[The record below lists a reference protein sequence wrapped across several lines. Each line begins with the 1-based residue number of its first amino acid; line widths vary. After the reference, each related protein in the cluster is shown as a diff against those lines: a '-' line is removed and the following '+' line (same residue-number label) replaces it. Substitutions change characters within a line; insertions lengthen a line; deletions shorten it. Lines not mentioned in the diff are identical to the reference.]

1 MSSQKPILLIE
12 KIKEFPH
19 RSGTAVIYFIDG
31 VEHSLT
37 WPKYQDQIA
46 QVIRGLKN
54 YGVKEG
60 SKIAIQAATSLQWI
74 LLDIATQYLNA
85 VTVPIYSG
93 STKSEVEFIL
103 NDSQAEILFSDTYV
117 TFQNCPRLK
126 VILDLKND
134 QSWEEFTNM
143 QHEFSFQ
150 EPTNFKPSQLATIV
164 YTSGTTGRPKGVC
177 LTHEQIQS
185 EVQEAFEWAISP
197 NDTTLCFLPLAHILG
212 RVEAWAHIYWGST
225 IGIAENIDSI
235 RSHLQVVKPTLLMSV
250 PRIFEKFYDTI
261 LSQME
266 SFGPK
271 RTLFHWAL
279 EVGRQTLVYRSAKR
293 KVPLT
298 LASKFEIAD
307 QLVFSKIRNLFGG
320 RLRFAISGGAPLS
333 TEVSEFFLMC
343 GVLILEGYGLTETT
357 AAITVNRDKDFKF
370 GTVGKPIGD
379 VQIKIAEDGEI
390 LIKSKKVMTEYF
402 NRPEETQIVFEES
415 WLKTG
420 DIGEVLPSGH
430 LRITDRKKDLI
441 KISGGKY
448 VAPQKLEA
456 LLKNDPLVSEVLI
469 YGDQKKYIVA
479 LIQIKNLGP
488 DLAPEKVLNE
498 RMRAH
503 VSQVNQLLAGFESI
517 KKFALTFDDW
527 TVEGGELTPSLKL
540 KRKMLTERYKNILDD
555 LY

>member
-1 MSSQKPILLIE
+1 MSSQKPPLLPE
-12 KIKEFPH
+12 KILEFPN
-19 RSGTAVIYFIDG
+19 RSGTAVIYFTDG
-31 VEHSLT
+31 AEHKLT
-37 WPKYQDQIA
+37 WPQYQDKIA
-46 QVIRGLKN
+46 QVIRGLKSH
-54 YGVKEG
+54 GVKEG
-60 SKIAIQAATSLQWI
+60 SKVAIQAPTSLQWI
-74 LLDIATQYLNA
+74 LLDMATQYLKA

-93 STKSEVEFIL
+93 SSKSEVEFIL
-103 NDSQAEILFSDTYV
+103 NDSEAEILFSDTHV
-117 TFQNCPRLK
+117 AFQTCPHLK
-126 VILDLKND
+126 MILDLKNE
-134 QSWEEFTNM
+134 QSWQDFISTQTEFTFD
-143 QHEFSFQ
+143 ES
-150 EPTNFKPSQLATIV
+150 TKYKPSQLATIV

-177 LTHEQIQS
+177 LTHEQVQS
-185 EVQEAFEWAISP
+185 EVHEAFEWAISP

-235 RSHLQVVKPTLLMSV
+235 RSNLQTVKPTLLMSV

-279 EVGRQTLVYRSAKR
+279 EIGRQTLVYRSAQR
-293 KVPLT
+293 KVPLG

-320 RLRFAISGGAPLS
+320 RLRFAISGGAPLP
-333 TEVSEFFLMC
+333 TEVSEFFSMC
-343 GVLILEGYGLTETT
+343 GILILEGYGLTETT
-357 AAITVNRDKDFKF
+357 AAITVNRDNDYKF

-379 VQIKIAEDGEI
+379 VQIKIADDGEI

-402 NRPEETQIVFEES
+402 NRPEETEAVFEEE
-415 WLKTG
+415 WFKTG

-430 LRITDRKKDLI
+430 LKITDRKKDLI
-441 KISGGKY
+441 KTSGGKY

-456 LLKNDPLVSEVLI
+456 LLKNDPMVSEVLI

-479 LIQIKNLGP
+479 LIQIKNTDSGS
-488 DLAPEKVLNE
+488 EKVIDE
-498 RMRAH
+498 KIRAH
-503 VSQVNQLLAGFESI
+503 VSRVNQQLAGFESI
-517 KKFALTFDDW
+517 KKFALTFDTW

-540 KRKMLTERYKNILDD
+540 KRKMLTERYKNILDE

>member
-1 MSSQKPILLIE
+1 MNSQKPPLLPD
-12 KIKEFPH
+12 KLKEFSNRP
-19 RSGTAVIYFIDG
+19 GTAVIYFNEG
-31 VEHSLT
+31 TEHNLT
-37 WPKYQDQIA
+37 WPQYQDKIA

-54 YGVKEG
+54 HGVKEG
-60 SKIAIQAATSLQWI
+60 SKVAIQAPTSLRWI
-74 LLDIATQYLNA
+74 LLDMAVQYLKA

-103 NDSQAEILFSDTYV
+103 NDSEAEILFSDTHV
-117 TFQNCPRLK
+117 AFQNCPNLK
-126 VILDLKND
+126 MILDLNNE
-134 QSWEEFTNM
+134 QSWDDFVSSQADFT
-143 QHEFSFQ
+143 FD
-150 EPTNFKPSQLATIV
+150 EPTAFKPSQLATIV

-177 LTHEQIQS
+177 LTQEQVQS
-185 EVQEAFEWAISP
+185 EVHEAFEWAITS

-225 IGIAENIDSI
+225 IGIAENLDSI
-235 RSHLQVVKPTLLMSV
+235 RSNLQVVKPTLLMSV

-279 EVGRQTLVYRSAKR
+279 EIGRQTLVYRSAQR
-293 KVPLT
+293 KVPLG

-307 QLVFSKIRNLFGG
+307 QLVFAKIRNLFGG
-320 RLRFAISGGAPLS
+320 RLRFAISGGAPMS
-333 TEVSEFFLMC
+333 TEVSEFFSMC
-343 GVLILEGYGLTETT
+343 GILILEGYGLTETT
-357 AAITVNRDKDFKF
+357 AAITVNRDNNYRF

-390 LIKSKKVMTEYF
+390 LIQSKKVMTEYF
-402 NRPEETQIVFEES
+402 NRPEETEAVFEDG
-415 WLKTG
+415 WFKTG
-420 DIGEVLPSGH
+420 DIGEILPSGH

-441 KISGGKY
+441 KTSGGKY

-479 LIQIKNLGP
+479 LIQIKNTDAGS
-488 DLAPEKVLNE
+488 EKIIDE
-498 RMRAH
+498 KIRAH
-503 VSQVNQLLAGFESI
+503 VSRVNQQLAGFESI
-517 KKFALTFDDW
+517 KKFALTFDVW

-540 KRKMLTERYKNILDD
+540 KRKMLTERYKNILDN

>member
-1 MSSQKPILLIE
+1 MSSQKPPLLPD
-12 KIKEFPH
+12 KIKEFPN
-19 RSGTAVIYFIDG
+19 RPGTAVIYFNDG
-31 VEHSLT
+31 NEHSLT
-37 WPKYQDQIA
+37 WPQYQDKVA
-46 QVIRGLKN
+46 QVIRGLRS

-60 SKIAIQAATSLQWI
+60 SKVALQAPTSLRWI
-74 LLDIATQYLNA
+74 LLDMAIQYLKA

-93 STKSEVEFIL
+93 SAKSEVEFIL
-103 NDSQAEILFSDTYV
+103 NDSETEILFSDTHV
-117 TFQNCPRLK
+117 AFQNCPNLK
-126 VILDLKND
+126 MILDLKNE
-134 QSWEEFTNM
+134 QSWDDFTNS
-143 QHEFSFQ
+143 QNDFTFD
-150 EPTNFKPSQLATIV
+150 EPTTFEPTQLATVV

-177 LTHEQIQS
+177 LTQEQVQS
-185 EVQEAFEWAISP
+185 EVHEAFEWAISP
-197 NDTTLCFLPLAHILG
+197 DDTTLCFLPLAHILG

-225 IGIAENIDSI
+225 IGIAENLESI
-235 RSHLQVVKPTLLMSV
+235 RSNLQVVKPTLLMSV

-271 RTLFHWAL
+271 RTLFHWAM
-279 EVGRQTLVYRSAKR
+279 EIGRQALVYRSARR
-293 KVPLT
+293 KVPLG

-307 QLVFSKIRNLFGG
+307 QLVFAKIRNLFGG

-333 TEVSEFFLMC
+333 TEVSEFFSMC

-357 AAITVNRDKDFKF
+357 AAIAVNRDNDYRF

-390 LIKSKKVMTEYF
+390 LIQSKKVMTEYF
-402 NRPEETQIVFEES
+402 NRPEETEAVFEDG
-415 WLKTG
+415 WFKTG

-441 KISGGKY
+441 KTSGGKY

-479 LIQIKNLGP
+479 LIQIKNT
-488 DLAPEKVLNE
+488 DAESEKTIDE
-498 RMRAH
+498 KIRAH
-503 VSQVNQLLAGFESI
+503 VSRVNQQLAGFESI
-517 KKFALTFDDW
+517 KKFALTFDVW
-527 TVEGGELTPSLKL
+527 TVDGGELTPSLKL
-540 KRKMLTERYKNILDD
+540 KRKMLTERYKNILDN